1 MYIQLIII
9 DSTHIDYSLHE
20 ICFEWDAQKAAR
32 NIRKHGVTFENACEV
47 FFDPFV
53 RMMDPEYHNGQI
65 REAIVGLTMNW
76 KLLYVVYTIRKNE
89 IFRIISTGTVT
100 KYERRQYEEQ

>member
-76 KLLYVVYTIRKNE
+76 KLLYVVYTIRKNA
-89 IFRIISTGTVT
+89 IFPYNLSQNRHKI
-100 KYERRQYEEQ
+100 